1 MDNLGYV
8 KGTLFA
14 GLLITVNQGW
24 AANAT
29 APVKVSNYVIP
40 SVFANALYQGMS
52 VPFLFVMKAIIVP
65 NAASKKSLMPSLP
78 SRIMSFA

>member
-29 APVKVSNYVIP
+29 APVKVSNYIIP
-40 SVFANALYQGMS
+40 SVFANVISGHVGPCFYSL
-52 VPFLFVMKAIIVP
+52 MKAIIVP
-65 NAASKKSLMPSLP
+65 NAVSKKSLMPS
-78 SRIMSFA
+78 

>member
-29 APVKVSNYVIP
+29 APVKVSNYIIP

-52 VPFLFVMKAIIVP
+52 VPVLFVMKAIIVP
-65 NAASKKSLMPSLP
+65 NAVSKKSLMPS
-78 SRIMSFA
+78 

>member
-24 AANAT
+24 AANG
-29 APVKVSNYVIP
+29 
-40 SVFANALYQGMS
+40 LC
-52 VPFLFVMKAIIVP
+52 
-65 NAASKKSLMPSLP
+65 
-78 SRIMSFA
+78 

>member
-29 APVKVSNYVIP
+29 APVKV
-40 SVFANALYQGMS
+40 
-52 VPFLFVMKAIIVP
+52 KAIIVP

>member
-52 VPFLFVMKAIIVP
+52 VPVLFVMKAIIVP
-65 NAASKKSLMPSLP
+65 NAASKN
-78 SRIMSFA
+78 R

>member
-29 APVKVSNYVIP
+29 APVKVSNYIIP
-40 SVFANALYQGMS
+40 SVFAKEGANK
-52 VPFLFVMKAIIVP
+52 FLI
-65 NAASKKSLMPSLP
+65 
-78 SRIMSFA
+78 

>member
-14 GLLITVNQGW
+14 GLLLTVNQGW

-40 SVFANALYQGMS
+40 SVFANALSGHVGPCFY
-52 VPFLFVMKAIIVP
+52 
-65 NAASKKSLMPSLP
+65 SL
-78 SRIMSFA
+78 

>member
-29 APVKVSNYVIP
+29 APVKVSNYIIP

-52 VPFLFVMKAIIVP
+52 VPVLFVMKAIIVP
-65 NAASKKSLMPSLP
+65 NAVSKN
-78 SRIMSFA
+78 R